1 MYISDYI
8 GIDYNIE
15 YTTDELNNMLSKF
28 NNLDMENYYMDEKII
43 FLLESTHISSIIKF
57 IDIFQ
62 DINKFED
69 GCEQKYSLVG
79 NIICMITRTKIH
91 NEICV
96 YKIMDHLLKRNMNTL
111 MCHITEL
118 EDGGNKKTYGIEHY
132 HYNDYAIK
140 NNYYVVQYMI
150 NNHNVIQNV
159 RKIINN
165 YDIILFNITNDL
177 SFIESLLLVT
187 KCKNKIV
194 PKFVITHK
202 ILYYYLLDRN
212 IEYNKDDSI
221 N

>member
-1 MYISDYI
+1 
-8 GIDYNIE
+8 
-15 YTTDELNNMLSKF
+15 
-28 NNLDMENYYMDEKII
+28 
-43 FLLESTHISSIIKF
+43 
-57 IDIFQ
+57 
-62 DINKFED
+62 
-69 GCEQKYSLVG
+69 
-79 NIICMITRTKIH
+79 
-91 NEICV
+91 
-96 YKIMDHLLKRNMNTL
+96 
-111 MCHITEL
+111 
-118 EDGGNKKTYGIEHY
+118 
-132 HYNDYAIK
+132 
-140 NNYYVVQYMI
+140 MI